1 MFLIAGTPQIP
12 DKGIPGKL
20 VISDNLE
27 LEGEYSLFLNSDDNL
42 YLAFINN
49 DAIGHIKRGWNWLL
63 GARFVISKNLNTLK
77 FIPQKIRSFV
87 RAQKIENLFL
97 LGANFEKLA
106 PYSREINNS
115 KLFKIVED
123 TLYYEFWLAEKSLVQ
138 VIIKTSQDL
147 GLSSQPAPGRDKF
160 YILKQI
166 MPPKPE
172 IYFVSASL
180 RISSIN
186 LSFGQG
192 VNLVKLGLERN
203 SGLLYFSPK
212 ANYKIKFA
220 PLEILNAI
228 ASHILLYVDEPDI
241 KNLFFFK
248 PLFNYNLALEVSS
261 QLVNIEGV
269 CESLKKGLL
278 SKKNELIALLKSIG
292 ISIDVKKLTQSITQ
306 MGKRSCSKILAGAI
320 IYSHKSILSL
330 NFIQYSDEFAKKI
343 AYVLNLQ

>member
-1 MFLIAGTPQIP
+1 MFLLAGIPQIP
-12 DKGIPGKL
+12 YEGIPGKL
-20 VISDNLE
+20 AISDNLE
-27 LEGEYSLFLNSDDNL
+27 LEGEYFLFLSNDDKL

-49 DAIGHIKRGWNWLL
+49 DAIRHIKRGWNWLL
-63 GARFVISKNLNTLK
+63 GARFVISKNLNKLK

-87 RAQKIENLFL
+87 RAQKIENLL
-97 LGANFEKLA
+97 LFGENFEKLA

-115 KLFKIVED
+115 KLFKIIED

-138 VIIKTSQDL
+138 VVIKTSQGP
-147 GLSSQPAPGRDKF
+147 GLSPQPATGKDKF

-166 MPPKPE
+166 MPPRPE

-186 LSFGQG
+186 LSFSQD
-192 VNLVKLGLERN
+192 VNLVKLDLERK

-212 ANYKIKFA
+212 TNYKIKFA

-228 ASHILLYVDEPDI
+228 TSHMLLYVDEPDI
-241 KNLFFFK
+241 KNLFFLK
-248 PLFNYNLALEVSS
+248 PLFNYNLALKVSS

-269 CESLKKGLL
+269 CESLKRGLL
-278 SKKNELIALLKSIG
+278 NKRNELVALLKSAG
-292 ISIDVKKLTQSITQ
+292 ISIDDKKLTQSITQ

-320 IYSHKSILSL
+320 IYLHKSILSL
-330 NFIQYSDEFAKKI
+330 NFIQYSDELIKGI
-343 AYVLNLQ
+343 VYGLNLR

>member
-1 MFLIAGTPQIP
+1 MFLIAGTPQISYE
-12 DKGIPGKL
+12 GIPGKL
-20 VISDNLE
+20 VISDGLE
-27 LEGEYSLFLNSDDNL
+27 LEGEYFLFLSNDDKL
-42 YLAFINN
+42 YLAFIN
-49 DAIGHIKRGWNWLL
+49 DDVIGHIKRKWNWLL

-77 FIPQKIRSFV
+77 FIPQKIRNFV

-97 LGANFEKLA
+97 FAANFEKLA
-106 PYSREINNS
+106 PYSRKINNS

-123 TLYYEFWLAEKSLVQ
+123 TLYYDFWLAEKSLVQ
-138 VIIKTSQDL
+138 LMIKISQNL
-147 GLSSQPAPGRDKF
+147 GLSSQLATGSDKF

-166 MPPKPE
+166 IPPRTE

-192 VNLVKLGLERN
+192 ANLVKLDLERN

-212 ANYKIKFA
+212 LNYKMKFA

-241 KNLFFFK
+241 KNLFFHK
-248 PLFNYNLALEVSS
+248 PLLNYNLALEISN

-269 CESLKKGLL
+269 CESLKRGLL
-278 SKKNELIALLKSIG
+278 SKKNELIALLKSAG
-292 ISIDVKKLTQSITQ
+292 ISIEGKKLTQSITQ
-306 MGKRSCSKILAGAI
+306 MSKRICSKILAGAI
-320 IYSHKSILSL
+320 IYSHKSITSL
-330 NFIQYSDEFAKKI
+330 NFIQYSEEFAKNI
-343 AYVLNLQ
+343 AYALNLR